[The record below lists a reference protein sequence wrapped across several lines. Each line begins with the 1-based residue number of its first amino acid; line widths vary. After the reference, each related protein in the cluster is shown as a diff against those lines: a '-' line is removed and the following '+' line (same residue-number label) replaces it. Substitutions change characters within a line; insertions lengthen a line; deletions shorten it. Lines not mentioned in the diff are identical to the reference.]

1 MNRIMLFLAGMGL
14 LLGSAVTG
22 QEPKHSYVPRG
33 GYVAN
38 ADTAVKIAVAVWSPI
53 YEVRR
58 IQAERPFHAHLQAG
72 VWFVKSSL
80 RRGRHGGVAVAEIA
94 KRDGRILRVSH
105 GK

>member
-1 MNRIMLFLAGMGL
+1 MKRITLLFIG
-14 LLGSAVTG
+14 LGSIFASAVMG
-22 QEPKHSYVPRG
+22 QKPKHSYMPRG